1 MVKSIFFSFMTALKF
16 CQNHSSNTSFS
27 ALTTAGGGRGEVAN
41 FCKQSSRLILL
52 VHIKT
57 PVEL

>member
-27 ALTTAGGGRGEVAN
+27 ALTTGGGGGVAN

>member
-27 ALTTAGGGRGEVAN
+27 ALTTGGGGGGVAN

-57 PVEL
+57 PAKL

>member
-27 ALTTAGGGRGEVAN
+27 ALTTGGGGG
-41 FCKQSSRLILL
+41 K
-52 VHIKT
+52 
-57 PVEL
+57 

>member
-27 ALTTAGGGRGEVAN
+27 ALTTGGGGGEEPTSASKVAD
-41 FCKQSSRLILL
+41 
-52 VHIKT
+52 
-57 PVEL
+57 

>member
-16 CQNHSSNTSFS
+16 CQNHSFNTSLS
-27 ALTTAGGGRGEVAN
+27 ALTTWGGGGGVAN
-41 FCKQSSRLILL
+41 FCKQSSRMILS

-57 PVEL
+57 PAEL

>member
-27 ALTTAGGGRGEVAN
+27 ALTTGGGGEVAN

-52 VHIKT
+52 VHIET
-57 PVEL
+57 PDEL

>member
-27 ALTTAGGGRGEVAN
+27 ALTTGGWGEVAN

>member
-1 MVKSIFFSFMTALKF
+1 MVKSIFSFMTALKF

-27 ALTTAGGGRGEVAN
+27 ALTTGGGGEVAN

>member
-27 ALTTAGGGRGEVAN
+27 AVTTGGGGGEVAN

-57 PVEL
+57 PAEL

>member
-27 ALTTAGGGRGEVAN
+27 ALTTGGGEVAN

>member
-27 ALTTAGGGRGEVAN
+27 ALTTGGGREVAN